1 MQAVDDLPF
10 RLPPYYGCPPWA
22 TRLTYPWDMRYRAGV
37 RSRSVDSQDLPDL
50 LLLRSCLAAVYLDL
64 PRRSRF
70 TLRAA
75 FGSLSLYVR
84 LCRPTGCLRQAVL
97 VRILP
102 RMSHPTGCL
111 CSLPRNR
118 PVAWF
123 PASARWHV
131 FQFVVKSQHPK
142 TGQMA
147 RLPNSDL
154 GLSNVRQITF
164 LSF

>member
-1 MQAVDDLPF
+1 MQSVDDLHF

-70 TLRAA
+70 TLRAN
-75 FGSLSLYVR
+75 LR
-84 LCRPTGCLRQAVL
+84 LVYDLHRPRCCARAALRQSISTFPEGL
-97 VRILP
+97 D
-102 RMSHPTGCL
+102 SGCL

-123 PASARWHV
+123 PASPRWHV
-131 FQFVVKSQHPK
+131 FRFPVSSFCF
-142 TGQMA
+142 
-147 RLPNSDL
+147 LPPTLIHFERS
-154 GLSNVRQITF
+154 LSVR
-164 LSF
+164 SP